1 MDAIKQ
7 PVRLAGSVLN
17 RTCHACAFFN
27 SREEEY
33 NVLLPFAKEGY
44 ERGEKLFHVVDREH
58 RPERLRRLAEAGLGV
73 NGPGPEEQVEVR
85 PWEDAYL
92 RDGQF
97 DQDAMIALIQEALEG
112 GKAGGGYGLTRL
124 WANMEWALEELPGV
138 GDLVEYET
146 RLNHVLPKYDDV
158 VVCTYDLNR
167 FGASIVMD
175 IMRTHPMVIIGGILQ
190 ENPFFVPPDEFL
202 REVRG
207 RAAAR

>member
-1 MDAIKQ
+1 MPETKQ
-7 PVRLAGSVLN
+7 PVRLAGSVLK

-33 NVLLPFAKEGY
+33 DVLLPFAKEGY

-58 RPERLRRLAEAGLGV
+58 RGERLRRLEDGGIASDRSQP
-73 NGPGPEEQVEVR
+73 NGQVEVR

-92 RDGQF
+92 RDGRF
-97 DQDAMIALIQEALEG
+97 DKNAMLALIQEALES
-112 GKAGGGYGLTRL
+112 GKPYGLTRL

-138 GDLVEYET
+138 EDLVEYET

-158 VVCTYDLNR
+158 VVCTYDLNK
-167 FGASIVMD
+167 FGAGVVMD

-202 REVRG
+202 RELQG
-207 RAAAR
+207 RAAG